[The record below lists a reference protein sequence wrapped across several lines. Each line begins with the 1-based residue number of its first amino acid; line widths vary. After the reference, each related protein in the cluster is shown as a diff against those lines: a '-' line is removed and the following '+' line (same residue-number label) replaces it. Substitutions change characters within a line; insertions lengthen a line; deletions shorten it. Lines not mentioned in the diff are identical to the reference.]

1 MPPVFARALHGENIG
16 PVVPDAASVSNAR
29 RSADRT
35 SMPSL
40 GRMHV
45 GTPRPSAFRL
55 ANIIAHVPPPHQHK
69 PPTTL
74 RSACQPSPEAVGA
87 QCRDEPPQSMG
98 SRPYDQVSCLIPQDA
113 QALGPPSRSEPADA
127 STECGPWQ
135 AWARIVAA
143 GVRTDAQ
150 DSRCRCHNQQ
160 AHHGHEPVETT
171 GLTQPYR
178 HCDDYRHRSSENVE
192 PPARRHPNK
201 RRKGGVG
208 WRATTAG
215 SLAVVNNHNP

>member
-98 SRPYDQVSCLIPQDA
+98 SRPYDQASCLIPQDA

-135 AWARIVAA
+135 AWPRIVAL

-160 AHHGHEPVETT
+160 VHHGHEPVQAT

-201 RRKGGVG
+201 RRKGGSDG
-208 WRATTAG
+208 AQPRQAAW
-215 SLAVVNNHNP
+215 P